1 MNDDAPLGF
10 LSVTPLCHHVTM
22 AGENFLQRELGRI
35 LSKHRKLRGFTKE
48 QAVWFLGT
56 SKTIYDSYESGK
68 LQYPEPGILGDW
80 LRDLGA
86 SQAEIDDAKAKA
98 KWIRQGNPANWLEQ
112 APPGFDH
119 FTQIELL
126 AETIFI
132 HEDTYVPGPFQT
144 PPYADAVLATNPNMT
159 AELRRDAVGF
169 RIQRGESLFSRPGG
183 PPKIQAVMAE
193 RALTVFRGTDIYE
206 EQIEHLAERNRLE
219 GVEIFIAPHGTI
231 HPSTNWSY
239 RIMTFADKKDPD
251 VVYQENLF
259 GIHYEADKEKVEWC
273 RRLSSATLP
282 VVLGLE
288 EWRETDADR

>member
-1 MNDDAPLGF
+1 
-10 LSVTPLCHHVTM
+10 M
-22 AGENFLQRELGRI
+22 AGENFLQRELGRV
-35 LSKHRKLRGFTKE
+35 LSKYRKLKGFTKE

-86 SQAEIDDAKAKA
+86 PQAAIDDAKAKA

-112 APPGFDH
+112 APSGFDH
-119 FTQIELL
+119 FTQIELI

-132 HEDTYVPGPFQT
+132 HEDAFVPGLFQT
-144 PPYADAVLATNPNMT
+144 PAYADAVVATNPNMT

-183 PPKIQAVMAE
+183 PPQIQAVIAE
-193 RALTVFRGTDIYE
+193 RALTIFRGTDIYE
-206 EQIEHLAERNRLE
+206 PQVEHLAERNRIE
-219 GVEIFIAPHGTI
+219 GVEIFVVPSGTS
-231 HPSTNWSY
+231 HASNGRSY

-259 GIHYEADKEKVEWC
+259 GSHYEADKERVARC
-273 RRLSSATLP
+273 RTLSSATLP
-282 VVLGLE
+282 VALGLE
-288 EWRETDADR
+288 EWRDTDADR